1 MHKNQIVRSHLHPAA
16 AAIILF
22 ALGLRALSG
31 ASCADPRQTKPSKLF
46 LHSDWTLQS
55 SCQINATAEQIS
67 TPGFNTSGWHS
78 TTVPSTVVAAL
89 VADKTY
95 PDPYYG
101 KNLRDI
107 PGTEYPIGKNF
118 SLLPMPQDSPFRCS
132 WWYRTEFKLPE
143 NFAGRKVWLHFGGIN
158 NRANIWLNGHKIA
171 DAKDVAGAY
180 RTYEYEISAQL
191 TPGQSNSLAVETFAQ
206 TEKDLGINW
215 VDWNP
220 APPDKDMGLWRA
232 VYLQAS
238 GPVAIR
244 YPQVITH
251 FPTTS
256 LAQANLAIEAELHNA
271 TSEEVTGT
279 LEAQFDDV
287 QLQQTITL
295 KPNETRTVRFL
306 SDAYP
311 QLQIKNPKLWW
322 PYGMGAQDLHE
333 LSLRFTA
340 GNQESDAQTVKFG
353 IREIT
358 AALNSTGALQF
369 SINGK
374 KILIRGGGWSPD
386 MLLRQ
391 DMDRLRKRISLRPRH
406 EPQHHSPRRQARNRR
421 ILQSRR
427 RARRPHHGR
436 LVLLRYL
443 GTVEALATRTPGN
456 CHRLAAFANH
466 AHAQP
471 SQHAR
476 LAQRQR

>member
-1 MHKNQIVRSHLHPAA
+1 MRKDQIVCWQLGRVA

-22 ALGLRALSG
+22 TFALAPARLS
-31 ASCADPRQTKPSKLF
+31 ADPQTPDAQKFF

-55 SCQINATAEQIS
+55 SCQINVTPEQIS
-67 TPGFNTSGWHS
+67 TPNFNTAGWHT

-95 PDPYYG
+95 PDPYYA

-158 NRANIWLNGHKIA
+158 NRANIWLNGKKIA

-191 TPGQSNSLAVETFAQ
+191 TPGQSNTLAIETFAQ
-206 TEKDLGINW
+206 TDKDLGINW

-220 APPDKDMGLWRA
+220 APPDKDMGLWRP

-279 LEAQFDDV
+279 LDS
-287 QLQQTITL
+287 
-295 KPNETRTVRFL
+295 P
-306 SDAYP
+306 
-311 QLQIKNPKLWW
+311 
-322 PYGMGAQDLHE
+322 
-333 LSLRFTA
+333 
-340 GNQESDAQTVKFG
+340 
-353 IREIT
+353 IR
-358 AALNSTGALQF
+358 
-369 SINGK
+369 
-374 KILIRGGGWSPD
+374 
-386 MLLRQ
+386 
-391 DMDRLRKRISLRPRH
+391 
-406 EPQHHSPRRQARNRR
+406 
-421 ILQSRR
+421 
-427 RARRPHHGR
+427 
-436 LVLLRYL
+436 
-443 GTVEALATRTPGN
+443 
-456 CHRLAAFANH
+456 
-466 AHAQP
+466 
-471 SQHAR
+471 
-476 LAQRQR
+476 

>member
-1 MHKNQIVRSHLHPAA
+1 MILPGGQGTLRKNQFVRRTSCRIA

-22 ALGLRALSG
+22 VLALAPARLV
-31 ASCADPRQTKPSKLF
+31 ADPSPESNAKLF

-55 SCQINATAEQIS
+55 SCQINATPEQIS
-67 TPGFNTSGWHS
+67 TTGFNTAGWHS

-95 PDPYYG
+95 PDPYYAR
-101 KNLRDI
+101 NLRDI

-220 APPDKDMGLWRA
+220 APPDKDMGLWRP

-244 YPQVITH
+244 YPQVVTH

-256 LAQANLAIEAELHNA
+256 LAQANLGIEAELHNA
-271 TSEEVTGT
+271 T
-279 LEAQFDDV
+279 
-287 QLQQTITL
+287 
-295 KPNETRTVRFL
+295 
-306 SDAYP
+306 
-311 QLQIKNPKLWW
+311 
-322 PYGMGAQDLHE
+322 
-333 LSLRFTA
+333 
-340 GNQESDAQTVKFG
+340 
-353 IREIT
+353 
-358 AALNSTGALQF
+358 
-369 SINGK
+369 
-374 KILIRGGGWSPD
+374 
-386 MLLRQ
+386 
-391 DMDRLRKRISLRPRH
+391 
-406 EPQHHSPRRQARNRR
+406 NRR
-421 ILQSRR
+421 S
-427 RARRPHHGR
+427 HW
-436 LVLLRYL
+436 
-443 GTVEALATRTPGN
+443 
-456 CHRLAAFANH
+456 
-466 AHAQP
+466 
-471 SQHAR
+471 HAR
-476 LAQRQR
+476 SPIR